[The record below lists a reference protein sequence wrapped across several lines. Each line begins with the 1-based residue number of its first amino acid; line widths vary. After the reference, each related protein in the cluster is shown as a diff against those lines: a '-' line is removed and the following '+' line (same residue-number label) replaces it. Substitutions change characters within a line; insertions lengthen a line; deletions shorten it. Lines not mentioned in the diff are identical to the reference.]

1 MLRKQ
6 AHVLIWGACFYSTD
20 PVTLSC
26 MKSRFNYDESQ
37 LSGESTH
44 VKEFK
49 LCFFPTRFL
58 RFFKWDK
65 EQAIPG
71 HVLFQKG
78 TGCLWTLTP
87 GLEQNATVSE
97 ITVLMCHTETC
108 ANLWEGEK
116 SSCFSEG
123 MFPREIKYMH
133 RTFPSENSFSVKNKH
148 PSKSSHIFL
157 KI

>member
-1 MLRKQ
+1 
-6 AHVLIWGACFYSTD
+6 
-20 PVTLSC
+20 
-26 MKSRFNYDESQ
+26 MKSRFDYDESQ
-37 LSGESTH
+37 FSGESTL
-44 VKEFK
+44 VKECK

-78 TGCLWTLTP
+78 TGSLRTLTP

-97 ITVLMCHTETC
+97 IRVLMCHTEMC
-108 ANLWEGEK
+108 ANLWEGKK

-123 MFPREIKYMH
+123 MFPREIKYIH
-133 RTFPSENSFSVKNKH
+133 RTFPSENSFSGICEKQA
-148 PSKSSHIFL
+148 SL
-157 KI
+157 